1 MLALFS
7 KVHNIPENGN
17 EFFVKLIK
25 VSTGLLG
32 KYCLILSFKR

>member
-7 KVHNIPENGN
+7 KVHNIPENEN

-32 KYCLILSFKR
+32 KYCLILR